1 MPTDE
6 IANVAS
12 VYLGEKSD
20 KGHDVAKAVR
30 EEAKTSAP
38 GPGQH
43 HGREE
48 IFSDPTE
55 QVATAPVQSDSPFE
69 HEHPVQIGEPSPGS
83 RPIPPPDIGL
93 QPWLQVI
100 AGHFLMFNNWG
111 LVVSYGSF
119 QTYYTSSAGLDGGNA
134 NPSLISWIGSIQNTL
149 LLLGGAFGGRWFDA
163 GYHRYMVGS
172 GTVLIVFGLFMTS
185 LVTKFYQ
192 ALLAQG
198 FCVGLGM
205 GLLLIPLSGCRVR
218 GSVAGIVLPI
228 ALRHLIGTLGF
239 PWSLRIL
246 AFISL
251 ATLLVSNAL
260 IRQRLP
266 PRRLAKGPAPFVEY
280 PALRQL
286 DFALYVVG
294 QFITY
299 FGFFGFYNYVE
310 SWAKSTGVDSGG
322 FPLEYI
328 LPVLNA
334 ASILGRLIPCFVA
347 DYTGPFNVAVPSL
360 FVASLLVYVW
370 IPVRTIGPLLAITV
384 LYGFFSGAVIAI
396 TPAVVASLT
405 EDLTSFGGRM
415 GVMFLAIA
423 CSSLVGP
430 PVMGAIVEMHGGN
443 YDVAR
448 VYAAT
453 MLFGGAVCFTLARM
467 VKSKGKLMVRAIAIV
482 DDELVSDSAELGSMP
497 QGALGLTEL
506 WRGDPVLIPM
516 AQFTRPLRPTSRR
529 QFSSTRP
536 AARVVASQ
544 PLRAKEAQS
553 PLTATGGSY
562 AIIDHEY
569 DAVVVGAGGAGLRAA
584 FGLAEAGFNTA
595 CVTKLFPTRS
605 HTVAAQG
612 GINAAL
618 GK

>member
-6 IANVAS
+6 TANVAS
-12 VYLGEKSD
+12 VYLGEKPD
-20 KGHDVAKAVR
+20 HGHDVENAGREVTVGSGQHH
-30 EEAKTSAP
+30 EEAKGCSSSTEQIATISAP
-38 GPGQH
+38 
-43 HGREE
+43 
-48 IFSDPTE
+48 FS
-55 QVATAPVQSDSPFE
+55 SSLE
-69 HEHPVQIGEPSPGS
+69 HEKPVQIEEPPPSS
-83 RPIPPPDIGL
+83 RPIPPPDTGL

-119 QTYYTSSAGLDGGNA
+119 QTYYTSSVGLDGGNA
-134 NPSLISWIGSIQNTL
+134 NPSLVSWIGSIQNTL

-172 GTVLIVFGLFMTS
+172 GTVLVVFGLFMTS
-185 LVTKFYQ
+185 LVTKFHQ

-205 GLLLIPLSGCRVR
+205 GLLLIPSVGLPSTWFVRRRGLAVGIVSSGA
-218 GSVAGIVLPI
+218 SVAGIVLPI
-228 ALRHLIGTLGF
+228 ALRHLISTLGF

-251 ATLLVSNAL
+251 ATLLVSNVL

-266 PRRLAKGPAPFVEY
+266 PRRLTKGPTPFVEY
-280 PALRQL
+280 PALRQP

-310 SWAKSTGVDSGG
+310 SWAKSTDLDSGG

-347 DYTGPFNVAVPSL
+347 DYTGPLNVAVPSL
-360 FVASLLVYVW
+360 FIASLLVYVW
-370 IPVRTIGPLLAITV
+370 IPLRTIGPLLTITV

-430 PVMGAIVEMHGGN
+430 PVMGAIVQMHDGN
-443 YDVAR
+443 YDAAR

-453 MLFGGAVCFTLARM
+453 MLVGGGVCFTLARM
-467 VKSKGKLMVRAIAIV
+467 FKSKGKFMVRV
-482 DDELVSDSAELGSMP
+482 
-497 QGALGLTEL
+497 
-506 WRGDPVLIPM
+506 
-516 AQFTRPLRPTSRR
+516 
-529 QFSSTRP
+529 
-536 AARVVASQ
+536 
-544 PLRAKEAQS
+544 
-553 PLTATGGSY
+553 
-562 AIIDHEY
+562 
-569 DAVVVGAGGAGLRAA
+569 
-584 FGLAEAGFNTA
+584 
-595 CVTKLFPTRS
+595 
-605 HTVAAQG
+605 
-612 GINAAL
+612 
-618 GK
+618 